1 MPDISLMHLLFVA
14 YLLLFIL
21 SFLATRMDIIHPA
34 VIGTGILTISGFFGV
49 EGARWW
55 GYHLTLEGFWVLFLG
70 LAAFVAASLWVTH
83 EVPLV
88 TPSRKADELP
98 ALHEISWR
106 LSIFFSILMLVFAYI
121 NAQDMYELS
130 LQFGNT
136 EGYRRMISVVRL
148 AVEQDEAVFS
158 RWMSY
163 RTVVAQMLAYIY
175 LYLLLSNTIFCGWK
189 WRYLAAVPPILCY
202 LPFLVLSTGRM
213 TMFYF
218 VIYGFTVASILYLKK
233 HDYSKKARRN
243 ILLCA
248 VCAGATFA
256 LLFYLMGLITGKTSF
271 SLVGRSY
278 FHIFAHYAGTSLPAF
293 GTVVTYPALENGYIG
308 SHTLAPIYRV
318 LIRLG
323 MDFPFVKS
331 FMPFTDFDHVETNVY
346 TVFWRYFLDYGFIG
360 MSLMMA
366 ILAEGYTLAYLWI
379 RRSRLHPYAI
389 MAYGMV
395 VYPVFWFPMDERFF
409 MEVFNTTTIYDLIL
423 LYLLC
428 KLLLQ
433 HAKKTPISPP
443 STISLH

>member
-1 MPDISLMHLLFVA
+1 MHLLFVA

-34 VIGTGILTISGFFGV
+34 VIGTGILTISAFFGV

-55 GYHLTLEGFWVLFLG
+55 GYHLTLEGFWGLFLG
-70 LAAFVAASLWVTH
+70 LAAFVAASLWMTYVI
-83 EVPLV
+83 PLSIR
-88 TPSRKADELP
+88 SRKATNP
-98 ALHEISWR
+98 HVIHEISWI
-106 LSIFFSILMLVFAYI
+106 LSISFSALMLVFAYF
-121 NAQDMYELS
+121 NAQDIYELS
-130 LQFGNT
+130 LQLGNT
-136 EGYRRMISVVRL
+136 EGYRHMITVVRV
-148 AVEQDEAVFS
+148 AVEHNEVVFS

-175 LYLLLSNTIFCGWK
+175 LYLLLSDIIFCGWR
-189 WRYLAAVPPILCY
+189 WRYLAAIPPILSY

-213 TMFYF
+213 TMFCF
-218 VIYGFTVASILYLKK
+218 VIYGFTITSILYLKK
-233 HDYSKKARRN
+233 HDYSKAARRN
-243 ILLCA
+243 ILLYA

-256 LLFYLMGLITGKTSF
+256 FLFYLMGLITGKTNPSF
-271 SLVGRSY
+271 VGRSY
-278 FHIFAHYAGTSLPAF
+278 FHVFTHYAGTSLPAF
-293 GTVVTYPALENGYIG
+293 GTVVTYPVLEDGYIG
-308 SHTLAPIYRV
+308 SHTLAPIYRI